1 MATSTSG
8 INRKKLLLP
17 TTMSKAGWALV
28 EARDDVE
35 GVSFVPTV
43 PKAELHKLLEDVAGV
58 ALGVQPFS
66 DPELDAAPE
75 LEVVSRIGV
84 GYDAVDVPA
93 LTRRKVPLMIGGTAN
108 SVSVAEAGVFLIMS
122 LARRGA
128 AMDRLVKE
136 GRWQDRYKEMPV
148 DLYGKTVLII
158 GFGKIGTRS
167 AKRFAAMETNVL
179 VYDPYMY
186 SETIRGM
193 GYEPVQDLDAAVARA
208 DFITIHCPK
217 TPETVGLFNA
227 ARLAHMKP
235 TAFIVNTA
243 RGGII
248 DEKALYDVLK
258 ANRIAGAALDVFDQE
273 PTPQD
278 NPLLTLPNFIAAPH
292 VAGVTREAVDRMGVA
307 AVQNISR
314 CSTASRSATTS
325 STRKCSTSAG
335 SIRVPLK
342 KRSQIARRLRRAAT
356 EAEKKMWLAPREHR
370 LSAAASDRI
379 LCRRFR
385 LSRLQARD

>member
-1 MATSTSG
+1 MRG
-8 INRKKLLLP
+8 VNRKKLLLP
-17 TTMSKAGWALV
+17 TTMSRAGWAIV
-28 EARDDVE
+28 ESRDDIE
-35 GVSFVPTV
+35 GVPYQYTV
-43 PKAELHKLLEDVAGV
+43 PKAELHRLLEDVAGV

-66 DPELDAAPE
+66 DPELDAAPA

-93 LTRRKVPLMIGGTAN
+93 LTRRKIPLMIGGTAN

-128 AMDRLVKE
+128 AMDALVRE

-148 DLYGKTVLII
+148 ELYGKTVLIV
-158 GFGKIGTRS
+158 GFGKIGTRA
-167 AKRFAAMETNVL
+167 AKRYAAMEMNVL
-179 VYDPYMY
+179 VYDPYIY
-186 SETIRGM
+186 SETIHGM
-193 GYEPVQDLDAAVARA
+193 GYEPVQDLDAAVVRA

-217 TPETVGLFNA
+217 TPETVGLFDA
-227 ARLAHMKP
+227 ARLGRMKR

-248 DEKALYDVLK
+248 DERALYDILK

-292 VAGVTREAVDRMGVA
+292 VAGVTREAVDRMAIV
-307 AVQNISR
+307 AVQNILSVLDG
-314 CSTASRSATTS
+314 
-325 STRKCSTSAG
+325 KP
-335 SIRVPLK
+335 IRDNVVNK
-342 KRSQIARRLRRAAT
+342 
-356 EAEKKMWLAPREHR
+356 EALA
-370 LSAAASDRI
+370 
-379 LCRRFR
+379 
-385 LSRLQARD
+385 